1 MTNAKNTVAKATLT
15 EKTVISAYAELV
27 KAEKTAK
34 DKYVVFATTTV
45 SFYNGVIAKD
55 AKTTSDAKKALKG
68 LLGKCG
74 IKHPHDSEWLTVLLF
89 LVEKVETAKK
99 VELCLKANSFKTTL
113 EVARRANNG
122 GAWKLDKNGVLV
134 KVEENATTTKG
145 GKQATTKGGK
155 QAPKAETTTTKGS
168 EQPKE
173 QVNRVT
179 SDEVTKDLETLDE
192 LFTQLENVNL
202 SFCSAETLAKF
213 LKINDKIRNHIVDVA
228 RQKKY
233 NLPKAGY
240 QVA

>member
-15 EKTVISAYAELV
+15 EKNVISAYAELV

-45 SFYNGVIAKD
+45 SFYNEVIAKE
-55 AKTTSDAKKALKG
+55 KESKKALKG

-89 LVEKVETAKK
+89 LVEKVKTAKK
-99 VELCLKANSFKTTL
+99 IEACLKANSFKTTL
-113 EVARRANNG
+113 EIARRANNG

-134 KVEENATTTKG
+134 KVEESAT
-145 GKQATTKGGK
+145 TTKGGK

-173 QVNRVT
+173 QVNHVT
-179 SDEVTKDLETLDE
+179 SDEVTTELDTLDE
-192 LFTQLENVNL
+192 LFTQLENINL
-202 SFCSAETLAKF
+202 SFCSAETLAKYAKV
-213 LKINDKIRNHIVDVA
+213 LAKINDHIKDVA

-233 NLPKAGY
+233 TLK
-240 QVA
+240 VA

>member
-45 SFYNGVIAKD
+45 SFYNEVIAKE
-55 AKTTSDAKKALKG
+55 KESKKALKG

-89 LVEKVETAKK
+89 LVEKVKTAKK
-99 VELCLKANSFKTTL
+99 IEACLKANSFKATL
-113 EVARRANNG
+113 EIARRANSG

-134 KVEENATTTKG
+134 KVEESATTT
-145 GKQATTKGGK
+145 TKSGGK

-168 EQPKE
+168 EQPQE
-173 QVNRVT
+173 QVNHVT

-228 RQKKY
+228 RQKRY

>member
-34 DKYVVFATTTV
+34 DKYVVFAATAV

-68 LLGKCG
+68 LLEKCG

-89 LVEKVETAKK
+89 LSTKVETAKK

-134 KVEENATTTKG
+134 IVEKAQKAP
-145 GKQATTKGGK
+145 ATTKGGK
-155 QAPKAETTTTKGS
+155 QAPKAENTTTKGS
-168 EQPKE
+168 EQ
-173 QVNRVT
+173 VNHVT
-179 SDEVTKDLETLDE
+179 SDEVTTELDTLDE
-192 LFTQLENVNL
+192 LFTQLENINL
-202 SFCSAETLAKF
+202 SFCSAETLTKYAKI
-213 LKINDKIRNHIVDVA
+213 LGKINNHIRDVA
-228 RQKKY
+228 RQKKF
-233 NLPKAGY
+233 NIK
-240 QVA
+240 VA

>member
-15 EKTVISAYAELV
+15 EKNVISAYAELV

-45 SFYNGVIAKD
+45 SFYNEVIAKD
-55 AKTTSDAKKALKG
+55 KESKKALKG

-89 LVEKVETAKK
+89 LVEKVKTAKK
-99 VELCLKANSFKTTL
+99 IEACLKANSFKATL

-134 KVEENATTTKG
+134 KVEDRQPTT
-145 GKQATTKGGK
+145 QDTTKGGK

-168 EQPKE
+168 EQ
-173 QVNRVT
+173 VNRVT
-179 SDEVTKDLETLDE
+179 SDEVTTELDTLDE
-192 LFTQLENVNL
+192 LFSQLENINL
-202 SFCSAETLAKF
+202 SFCSAETLTRYAGIIG
-213 LKINDKIRNHIVDVA
+213 KINNHIRDVA
-228 RQKKY
+228 RQKKF
-233 NLPKAGY
+233 NIK
-240 QVA
+240 VA